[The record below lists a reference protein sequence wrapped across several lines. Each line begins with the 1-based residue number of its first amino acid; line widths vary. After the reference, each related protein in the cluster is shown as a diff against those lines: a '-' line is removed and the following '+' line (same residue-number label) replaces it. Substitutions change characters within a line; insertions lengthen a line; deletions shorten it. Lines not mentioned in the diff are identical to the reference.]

1 VTAEE
6 LFQALVALP
15 REAGTPSSEAARRLL
30 TGYLEDLG
38 YRVTRQDFSFQP
50 AAANVLP
57 ILGAGLGWLTLLQ
70 IPFLLLAS
78 LPAPAGFL
86 VWAAGLGAVG
96 VLAVGIGTGVRVP
109 GAERRVDA
117 NLIATRGATPV
128 RRWLVAHLD
137 SKAQGHSLAGR
148 LIALWVLLVATLG
161 MTALAAARWWSG
173 TALPTPPVAAGAAV
187 AMAGGALA
195 ARGRLRGTSP
205 GARDNGT
212 GVLALAVA
220 ARACREDGVGLLFTG
235 AEEFGLVGGRVFAR
249 SGSLS
254 AASEI
259 VNVDTVTG
267 AGPFY
272 ILIHDEHGRG
282 AAGRLAAALPGRAS
296 EWRIRRLPLGI
307 LVDSLPLARAGVSAV
322 TLASLGWGDLRRLH
336 TPRDTG
342 EGLDLTAAVA
352 LGEALADLR

>member
-1 VTAEE
+1 VTPEE

-15 REAGTPSSEAARRLL
+15 REAGTPASEGARRLL
-30 TGYLEDLG
+30 TRYLEALG
-38 YRVTRQDFSFQP
+38 YSVTRQGFSFQP
-50 AAANVLP
+50 AVANVLP

-70 IPFLLLAS
+70 IPFLLLAA
-78 LPAPAGFL
+78 LPAPAALL
-86 VWAAGLGAVG
+86 VWTAGLGAVG
-96 VLAVGIGTGVRVP
+96 VLAAGIGTGVRVP
-109 GAERRVDA
+109 GAERREDA

-128 RRWLVAHLD
+128 KRWLVAHLD

-148 LIALWVLLVATLG
+148 LVALWVLLVGILG

-173 TALPTPPVAAGAAV
+173 TALLAAPVAAGAAA

-195 ARGRLRGTSP
+195 ARGRLRGTSS
-205 GARDNGT
+205 GARDNAT

-220 ARACREDGVGLLFTG
+220 ARTCREDGVGLLFTG
-235 AEEFGLVGGRVFAR
+235 AEEFGLVGARVFAQ
-249 SGSLS
+249 
-254 AASEI
+254 SESMRPTSEF

-272 ILIHDEHGRG
+272 ILVHDQRGRE
-282 AAGRLAAALPGRAS
+282 AAGRLAALLPARRAG
-296 EWRIRRLPLGI
+296 WRTRRLPLGI
-307 LVDSLPLARAGVSAV
+307 LVDSLPLARAGAVAV
-322 TLASLGWGDLRRLH
+322 TLASLGWADLRRVH

-352 LGEALADLR
+352 LGEALAGLR